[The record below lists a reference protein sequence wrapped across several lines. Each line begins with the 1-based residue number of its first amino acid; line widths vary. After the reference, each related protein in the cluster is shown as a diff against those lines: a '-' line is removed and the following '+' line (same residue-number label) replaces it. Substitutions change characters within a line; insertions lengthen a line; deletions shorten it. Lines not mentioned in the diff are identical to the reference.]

1 VALIIERLFFGAN
14 MSKFRY
20 LLFIVLFF
28 PLLAN
33 GGVESIEVNVQGE
46 GNSYQQA
53 LNNALL
59 EAVGQIHGKSID
71 SQKMTLSIEASSATN
86 ESEEYYS
93 SDAYL
98 SVVKEK
104 TKGQVSSYKVLDAD
118 DSSGRWILDVVA
130 QVAKFKKS
138 KSADRKRIVIAQSK
152 VGQNTFSVLGQNINA
167 QKVAEKMDQSMSDGL
182 VQTRKF
188 AILDRQNNAA
198 VDSELTLAASDRVST
213 EEAARIGQSLVS
225 DFVLVG
231 TLDRVQYS
239 TTTKKMLTS
248 DRTYTTGSGDAA
260 FSYSFIEVATSQIFF
275 SDTVKAS
282 ISHNEISRAE
292 RNKPDLVSDALIEAL
307 SNKLVKVLVDQI
319 YPLAIISRRNGEVI
333 LSEGG
338 KRLSVGDSYKVY
350 KRGDKIYDPY
360 TKEFSGYE
368 EFYCCTVQVNRVGPK
383 QSYAAI
389 TAGEEAVP
397 ATVPARIFVLR
408 EKISKAKPKLVKSKT
423 IPKEDNDW

>member
-1 VALIIERLFFGAN
+1 MALINERLFFGAN

-20 LLFIVLFF
+20 LLCIMLFL
-28 PLLAN
+28 PLLVH
-33 GGVESIEVNVQGE
+33 GGVESVEVHVQGE

-71 SQKMTLSIEASSATN
+71 SQKMTLSIEASSSTN

-104 TKGQVSSYKVLDAD
+104 TKGAVSSYKVLDAD

-130 QVAKFKKS
+130 KVASFKKS
-138 KSADRKRIVIAQSK
+138 KSADRKRIVIARTG
-152 VGQNTFSVLGQNINA
+152 VGQTTFRVLGQNIRA
-167 QKVAEKMDQSMSDGL
+167 RKVAEIMDQSMSDGL

-198 VDSELTLAASDRVST
+198 VDSELILAASDRVST
-213 EEAARIGQSLVS
+213 DEAARIGQSLVS

-231 TLDRVQYS
+231 SLDRVQYS
-239 TTTKKMLTS
+239 TITKKMLTS
-248 DRTYTTGSGDAA
+248 DRTYMTGSGDAA
-260 FSYSFIEVATSQIFF
+260 FSYSFIEVATSQVFF
-275 SDTVKAS
+275 SDTVKVS
-282 ISHNEISRAE
+282 ISHNEIPKAD
-292 RNKPDLVSDALIEAL
+292 RNNTDAVSEALIAAL
-307 SNKLVKVLVDQI
+307 SNKLIKVLVDQI
-319 YPLAIISRRNGEVI
+319 YPLAIISKRNNEVI

-350 KRGDKIYDPY
+350 KRGAKIYDPY
-360 TKEFSGYE
+360 TREFSGFE
-368 EFYCCTVQVNRVGPK
+368 EFYCCTVQVSRVGPK

-397 ATVPARIFVLR
+397 DIVPARIFVLR
-408 EKISKAKPKLVKSKT
+408 EKITKAKPKLVKSK
-423 IPKEDNDW
+423 IPPKEDNDW